1 MNKGKRIILTSAC
14 AVLLLGTPRR
24 AAATTT
30 VEVGGGAIVDLN
42 MGDDVLN
49 LTFNDGSKQSI
60 SAGNGLGLALGAGAI
75 FFDGQPHELEVTL
88 TAGVKYSTMSP
99 TQNASLDWVRV
110 PLELLAFY
118 RNDTFHFRVGGGAT
132 MYGLNSLSG
141 GGALSGLD
149 VHFSPSP
156 GAVLQADFISGGF
169 FAGLRF
175 TIMSF
180 HPTTSDG
187 AISANALG
195 FDLGFFHH
203 FGQ

>member
-1 MNKGKRIILTSAC
+1 MNRGKRIILTSAC
-14 AVLLLGTPRR
+14 FVFLLGAPGR
-24 AAATTT
+24 AGATTT
-30 VEVGGGAIVDLN
+30 LEVGGGVNLDFN
-42 MGDDVLN
+42 MGDDVLK
-49 LTFNDGSKQSI
+49 LTYTDGSTQNI
-60 SAGNGLGLALGAGAI
+60 GAGNGLGLALGAGAI

-110 PLELLAFY
+110 PFELLAFY

-141 GGALSGLD
+141 GGDLSGLD
-149 VHFSPSP
+149 IHFAPSP
-156 GAVLQADFISGGF
+156 GAVLQADFIWRGF

-175 TIMSF
+175 TILSF
-180 HPTTSDG
+180 HPTTSSETV
-187 AISANALG
+187 SANSLG
-195 FDLGFFHH
+195 VDLGFFHH